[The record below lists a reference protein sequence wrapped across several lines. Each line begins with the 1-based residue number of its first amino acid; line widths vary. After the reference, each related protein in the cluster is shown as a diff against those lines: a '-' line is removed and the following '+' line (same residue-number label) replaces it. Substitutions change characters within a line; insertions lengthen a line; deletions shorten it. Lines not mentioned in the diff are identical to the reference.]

1 MKAVR
6 LWSVRNAGWLKKCHA
21 ALEGTLAL
29 LNPLLKAIEHQR
41 LDKPF
46 AAGEGAVE
54 GFLFD
59 SQSCGQCTLA
69 NSSLTHSLGQ
79 GPLTINHCIFP

>member
-6 LWSVRNAGWLKKCHA
+6 LWSVRNAGWLKKCYA
-21 ALEGTLAL
+21 ALKGTLAL

-41 LDKPF
+41 LGKPF
-46 AAGEGAVE
+46 SAVEGAVE

-59 SQSCGQCTLA
+59 SQSCGHCTLTTG
-69 NSSLTHSLGQ
+69 SLTNSLGQ
-79 GPLTINHCIFP
+79 GPHTTHHYIFP